1 MPKKKDTGGSSL
13 AGWSEVIRKSGGESR
28 AREAERRADAQA
40 FITKLRETNNTLP
53 ELLRALLK
61 AHDEDGVLRTNEL
74 LDELR
79 YIGEN
84 T

>member
-1 MPKKKDTGGSSL
+1 MAKKKDTGGSSL
-13 AGWSEVIRKSGGESR
+13 AGWSEVIRSTGEQSR
-28 AREAERRADAQA
+28 AREAERRAEAQA
-40 FITKLRETNNTLP
+40 FITKLRETDNTLP

-61 AHDEDGVLRTNEL
+61 AHDEDGLLRTNEL

-79 YIGEN
+79 YIEKN